1 MIRRMHTLTEQIEQK
16 LNAVTHA
23 VGAGLAIAALIALN
37 VAAGDPGMNRLLMI
51 YAVCQVIL
59 YLSSALT
66 HVFYD
71 MPGPYRVLRVVDQ
84 AAVYLLIAGTYTPVA
99 LGAVG
104 GRAGWWMFGLE
115 WGMAVAGIA
124 AKSTLFRGPHP
135 ATDLLYLPMG
145 WLLLL
150 FLRPVAAAVPPAM
163 ILWMIAGGLCY
174 TGGILFYLIKRIP
187 LGHVLWHLAVIA
199 GGSCFFTAFWR
210 YLV

>member
-1 MIRRMHTLTEQIEQK
+1 MQTLSEQIEQK
-16 LNAVTHA
+16 LNAVTHGI
-23 VGAGLAIAALIALN
+23 GAGLAIAALIALMIA
-37 VAAGDPGMNRLLMI
+37 VEEPSLRLLLLLYGVSQI
-51 YAVCQVIL
+51 IL

-71 MPGPYRVLRVVDQ
+71 MEGPYGVLRVVDQ

-104 GRAGWWMFGLE
+104 GVAGWWMFGLE
-115 WGMAVAGIA
+115 WGMAVLGIA
-124 AKSTLFRGPHP
+124 AKATLFRGPHL

-150 FLRPVAAAVPPAM
+150 FLGPVRAAVPPGM
-163 ILWMIAGGLCY
+163 LTWIIAGGLCY

-187 LGHVLWHLAVIA
+187 LGHVFWHLAVIA
-199 GGSCFFTAFWR
+199 GGSCFFIAFWR

>member
-1 MIRRMHTLTEQIEQK
+1 MQTLSEQIEQK
-16 LNAVTHA
+16 LNAVTHGI
-23 VGAGLAIAALIALN
+23 GAGLAIAALLLLS
-37 VAAGDPGMNRLLMI
+37 AAAADPGMRTLLQI

-71 MPGPYRVLRVVDQ
+71 MPGPYEVLRVIDQ

-104 GRAGWWMFGLE
+104 GSAGWWMFALE
-115 WGMAVAGIA
+115 WGMAAVGIL
-124 AKSTLFRGPHP
+124 AKSTLFRGSHL

-145 WLLLL
+145 WLLLV
-150 FLRPVAAAVPPAM
+150 FLGPVAAAVPAGM
-163 ILWMIAGGLCY
+163 IVWMIAGGLCY

-187 LGHVLWHLAVIA
+187 MGHVFWHLAVIA